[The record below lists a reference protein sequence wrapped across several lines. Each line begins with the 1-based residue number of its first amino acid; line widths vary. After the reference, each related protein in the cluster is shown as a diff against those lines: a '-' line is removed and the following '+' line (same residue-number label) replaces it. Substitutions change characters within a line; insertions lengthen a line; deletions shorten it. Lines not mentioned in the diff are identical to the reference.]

1 MVQRRGMH
9 RFVSTVLAG
18 LALATTTQLRAT
30 DIPARPEPAEGLPD
44 GLYAEVATPRGV
56 VISEL
61 FYKKAPMTCA
71 NFVGLAEG
79 TLGPAPRH
87 PFYDGQ
93 KFYRVVPGFVIQ
105 GGDNVRPDVSDV
117 GYWFPNEIVPGLHFD
132 SVGVMSMGNEDDPN
146 TNGSEFC
153 FMLGPERYLDYAFP
167 IFGHAVRGLEV
178 LPLIQPGDPMQV
190 RILRVGPDAQKFRVD
205 EKMFA
210 ALVARAPRLPPAHFS
225 DSFEYLL
232 PADQPWRV
240 KYNEAKLANLQLVT
254 GGQVYVRL
262 RDKFDPA
269 FPGQTMQQR
278 ADDYRARMN
287 LAHDAVLAMYFA
299 AADQW
304 VLAAGDHPGIKLPGY
319 THRTGPQPA
328 ADQIEEMKKERKRV
342 SASVTEVINDLI
354 AQFETT

>member
-1 MVQRRGMH
+1 MDRLVASL
-9 RFVSTVLAG
+9 FACLAPV
-18 LALATTTQLRAT
+18 AITHLRAA
-30 DIPARPEPAEGLPD
+30 DAPLPD
-44 GLYAEVATPRGV
+44 GLYAEVTTPRGT

-79 TLGPAPRH
+79 ALGPAPRK

-105 GGDNVRPDVSDV
+105 GGDNVRPDVSDP
-117 GYWFPNEIVPGLHFD
+117 GYWFPNEIVPGLRFD

-153 FMLGPERYLDYAFP
+153 FMLGSAPHLDYAFP
-167 IFGHAVRGLEV
+167 IFGHVVRGLEV

-190 RILRVGPDAQKFRVD
+190 KILRVGPDAQKFRVD

-210 ALVARAPRLPPAHFS
+210 ALVARAPRPALPHFGDWF
-225 DSFEYLL
+225 DSLL
-232 PADQPWRV
+232 PADSAERV
-240 KYNEAKLANLQLVT
+240 KYYEAKLAALQLVT
-254 GGQVYVRL
+254 GVQACVRL

-269 FPGQTMQQR
+269 FTGQTMQQR
-278 ADDYRARMN
+278 ADDYRAR
-287 LAHDAVLAMYFA
+287 LRLGHDAVLALYFA
-299 AADQW
+299 AEDQW
-304 VLAAGDHPGIKLPGY
+304 VLAAGARPGLKLPDY

-328 ADQIEEMKKERKRV
+328 ADQAEEMKKERKRV
-342 SASVTEVINDLI
+342 SKTVVEVVNGLI
-354 AQFETT
+354 TQFEPK